1 MLFYSVHKNPRL
13 DYILDLVSN
22 EILNEPFAQTSDRS
36 VFLSYTGVK
45 LNYSTGRISENEF
58 YLSPHTL
65 LFEEGITEQQIDRFD
80 LSGRPAFFRTDGDF
94 PFDIFAAAFYLVS
107 RYEEYLLFQPD
118 KYGRFP
124 HQASLAFRENF
135 LDFPLINYWL
145 DDFKKSLNQKF
156 PELIFRMKD
165 FKFIPSYDID
175 IAYSY
180 KLKGLKRNLGG
191 FYRSLVKGEWAYLL
205 DRWDVLFNK
214 KKDPFDAYE
223 WLDSLHLYCRTRAY
237 YFFLVAKKQK
247 GVDKNISPDK
257 PEMKSL
263 IAYHSSGYTVGIHPS
278 WQSGDDESLLMDEM
292 DTLTKIT
299 GSPAK
304 YSRQHYIRMSLP
316 DTYRGLIKAG
326 VDKDFSMGYGAING
340 FRASIASS
348 FYWYDLKAETKTSLM
363 IFPFCFMDATSFYEN
378 QLSPGSAFSELME
391 YYRKIKQV
399 NGLMVTIWH
408 NHFFGS
414 DPMFAGWKEV
424 YEVFLKDQIFWD
436 M

>member
-1 MLFYSVHKNPRL
+1 MLFYTVHPSPRL
-13 DYILDLVSN
+13 DYMLDLVSN
-22 EILNEPFAQTSDRS
+22 EILTEPFIHTSDRS
-36 VFLSYTGVK
+36 VYLSYTGPK
-45 LNYSTGRISENEF
+45 LNYSPERISETEF
-58 YLSPHTL
+58 YLFPHKL
-65 LFEEGITEQQIDRFD
+65 LFETDIKTQPIDRFD
-80 LSGRPAFFRTDGDF
+80 IFGRPAFFRTEGDF
-94 PFDIFAAAFYLVS
+94 PFDIFAAAFFLVS

-135 LDFPLINYWL
+135 LDFPIINYWL
-145 DDFKKSLNQKF
+145 DDFKKSLGRKF
-156 PELIFRMKD
+156 PDLIFRMKD

-180 KLKGLKRNLGG
+180 KLKGLKRNMGG
-191 FYRSLVKGEWAYLL
+191 FYRSLVKGQWAYLL

-214 KKDPFDAYE
+214 KQDPFDSYE

-237 YFFLVAKKQK
+237 YFFLVAEKQK

-263 IAYHSSGYTVGIHPS
+263 ISYHAAGYTVGIHPS
-278 WQSGDDESLLMDEM
+278 WQSGDEEAVLMDEV
-292 DTLTKIT
+292 DRLTKII
-299 GSPAK
+299 GSPVK

-316 DTYRGLIKAG
+316 ETYRRLIKAG
-326 VDKDFSMGYGAING
+326 IDKDFSMGYGAANG

-348 FYWYDLKAETKTSLM
+348 FYWYDLQAEKKTGLM
-363 IFPFCFMDATSFYEN
+363 LFPFCFMDSTSFYEN
-378 QLSPGSAFSELME
+378 QLSPKSALSELMD
-391 YYRKIKQV
+391 YYRKIKQI
-399 NGLMVTIWH
+399 NGLMITIWH

-424 YEVFLKDQIFWD
+424 YEVFLKDQIYWD
-436 M
+436 T

>member
-1 MLFYSVHKNPRL
+1 MK
-13 DYILDLVSN
+13 
-22 EILNEPFAQTSDRS
+22 
-36 VFLSYTGVK
+36 
-45 LNYSTGRISENEF
+45 RI
-58 YLSPHTL
+58 YK
-65 LFEEGITEQQIDRFD
+65 QQIERFD
-80 LSGRPAFFRTDGDF
+80 IFGRPAFFKTEGDF
-94 PFDIFAAAFYLVS
+94 PFDIFAAAFFLVS

-135 LDFPLINYWL
+135 LDFPIINYWL
-145 DDFKKSLNQKF
+145 DDFKKSLGRKF

-180 KLKGLKRNLGG
+180 KLKGLKRNMGG
-191 FYRSLVKGEWAYLL
+191 FYRSLLKGQWAYLL

-214 KKDPFDAYE
+214 KQDPFDSYE

-237 YFFLVAKKQK
+237 YFFLVAEKQK

-263 IAYHSSGYTVGIHPS
+263 ISYHAAGYTVGIHPS
-278 WQSGDDESLLMDEM
+278 WQSGDKEAVLMDEV
-292 DTLTKIT
+292 DKLTEII
-299 GSPAK
+299 GSPVK

-316 DTYRGLIKAG
+316 QTYRSLIKAG
-326 VDKDFSMGYGAING
+326 IDKDFSMGYGAANG

-348 FYWYDLKAETKTSLM
+348 FYWYDLQAEKKTGLM
-363 IFPFCFMDATSFYEN
+363 LFPFCFMDSTSFYEN
-378 QLSPGSAFSELME
+378 QLSPKSAFSELMD
-391 YYRKIKQV
+391 YYRKIKQI
-399 NGLMVTIWH
+399 NGLMITIWH

-424 YEVFLKDQIFWD
+424 YEVFLKDQIYWD
-436 M
+436 T

>member
-1 MLFYSVHKNPRL
+1 MLFYSVQNSPRL
-13 DYILDLVSN
+13 DYILDLVGN
-22 EILNEPFAQTSDRS
+22 EIFNGPFIFTSDRS
-36 VFLSYTGVK
+36 VYRSHTGAK
-45 LNYSTGRISENEF
+45 LNYSSETILANEY
-58 YLSPHTL
+58 YLSPHHL
-65 LFEEGITEQQIDRFD
+65 LFETGISEQQINRFD
-80 LSGRPAFFRTDGDF
+80 VSDRPAFFQTDGDF
-94 PFDIFAAAFYLVS
+94 PFDIFAAVFYLVS

-135 LDFPLINYWL
+135 LDFPVINYWL
-145 DDFKKSLNQKF
+145 DDFKKSLIRKF
-156 PELIFRMKD
+156 PELIFRMKE
-165 FKFIPSYDID
+165 FKFIPTYDID

-180 KLKGLKRNLGG
+180 KFKGLKRNLGG
-191 FYRSLVKGEWAYLL
+191 FYRSLIKGQWSYLL

-237 YFFLVAKKQK
+237 YFFLMAKKQK
-247 GVDKNISPDK
+247 GVDKNISPYK
-257 PEMKSL
+257 RGMESL
-263 IAYHSSGYTVGIHPS
+263 IAYHAGGYTVGIHPS
-278 WQSGDDESLLMDEM
+278 WQSGDEDSLLTEEIEK
-292 DTLTKIT
+292 LKNII
-299 GSPAK
+299 GSPVK
-304 YSRQHYIRMSLP
+304 YSRQHYLRMGLP
-316 DTYRGLIKAG
+316 ETYRRLIKAG
-326 VDKDFSMGYGAING
+326 IDKDFSMGYGAANG

-348 FYWYDLKAETKTSLM
+348 FYWYDLQAEKKTGLM
-363 IFPFCFMDATSFYEN
+363 IFPFCFMDATSYYESR
-378 QLSPGSAFSELME
+378 LSPGAAFSELMD

-436 M
+436 T

>member
-13 DYILDLVSN
+13 DYVLDLVSN
-22 EILNEPFAQTSDRS
+22 EIFNEPFIQTGDRS
-36 VFLSYTGVK
+36 VFLSYEGPK
-45 LNYSTGRISENEF
+45 LNYSPERISETEYYIF
-58 YLSPHTL
+58 PHQL
-65 LFEEGITEQQIDRFD
+65 LFETDISEQKIDRFD
-80 LSGRPAFFRTDGDF
+80 VFGRPAFFQTEGDF
-94 PFDIFAAAFYLVS
+94 PFDIFAAVFFLVS
-107 RYEEYLLFQPD
+107 RYEEYLLFKPD

-124 HQASLAFRENF
+124 HQGSLAFKENF

-145 DDFKKSLNQKF
+145 DDFKKKLGQKF
-156 PELIFRMKD
+156 PNVIFRMKD

-191 FYRSLVKGEWAYLL
+191 FFRSLRKGQWAYLL

-214 KKDPFDAYE
+214 KKDPYDSYE

-237 YFFLVAKKQK
+237 YFFLMARKQK
-247 GVDKNISPDK
+247 GVDKNISPNK
-257 PEMKSL
+257 SEMKSL
-263 IAYHSSGYTVGIHPS
+263 IAYHAGGYTVGIHPS
-278 WQSGDDESLLMDEM
+278 WQSGDEESVLTDEVDE
-292 DTLTKIT
+292 LTKIT
-299 GSPAK
+299 GSPVK

-316 DTYRGLIKAG
+316 QTYRRLIRAG
-326 VDKDFSMGYGAING
+326 IDKDFSMGYGTANG

-348 FYWYDLKAETKTSLM
+348 FYWYDLQAEQKTGLM
-363 IFPFCFMDATSFYEN
+363 LFPFCFMDSTSFYEN
-378 QLSPGSAFSELME
+378 QLSPGSALSELME
-391 YYRKIKQV
+391 YYRKIKQI
-399 NGLMVTIWH
+399 NGLMITIWH
-408 NHFFGS
+408 NQFFGG